1 MGGDEGEGEDQENG
15 DDIRDKRKGKK
26 VKREEEGMARAT
38 WAKVK
43 SGFTGRGGYKKYLS
57 VVALLM
63 VMGKV
68 EGGVGASPQQSWWAK
83 GVKMAKDLL
92 GEEAAPAQETVQLPV
107 GSACPEVQ

>member
-1 MGGDEGEGEDQENG
+1 MGSGTL
-15 DDIRDKRKGKK
+15 RL
-26 VKREEEGMARAT
+26 EEGMARAT

-68 EGGVGASPQQSWWAK
+68 EGGVGASPQQSWWRK
-83 GVKMAKDLL
+83 GVQMAKDLL